1 MLGPSG
7 LGCFC
12 TWTAE
17 TYMGVG
23 AGVQGL
29 GLGLFEVE
37 PNIQSR
43 SERKLRMGE
52 PFSRGPGTYAVQT
65 VGLIGCLKSKFGPM
79 FISLFR

>member
-43 SERKLRMGE
+43 SEKAEDGRAILQG
-52 PFSRGPGTYAVQT
+52 SRYLCGTDCRLDRVPEKQNS
-65 VGLIGCLKSKFGPM
+65 GQCS
-79 FISLFR
+79 